1 MARKNQ
7 NPEYL
12 ALRREYVKL
21 AKRADERLVR
31 LEKLAQDP
39 MFKGAKHFAYRWAQK
54 NLKVWSPET
63 EKPRR
68 FNAAIPNNQR
78 SLKKKMRILKQ
89 FLDMPTSTKTG
100 IKETFKKKAEDF
112 NELHGTDFTWEQLS
126 TYFHSGL
133 SANADAA
140 FGSSTALE
148 LIAEMQRR
156 RDEVIEAIK
165 ESNEQTLILTDR
177 KTIAKEVSNF
187 LEKHGTKLLEI
198 L

>member
-1 MARKNQ
+1 MARKNL

-12 ALRREYVKL
+12 ALRQEYVKL
-21 AKRADERLVR
+21 AKRADQRMVR
-31 LEKLAQDP
+31 IEQLAQDP
-39 MFKGAKHFAYRWAQK
+39 MYKGVKYYAYRWAQK
-54 NLKVWSPET
+54 NLKVWSG
-63 EKPRR
+63 EKDTLLR
-68 FNAAIPNNQR
+68 FNADIPNNKK
-78 SLKKKMRILKQ
+78 SLKKKIRIAKQ

-177 KTIAKEVSNF
+177 KTIAEEVSNF